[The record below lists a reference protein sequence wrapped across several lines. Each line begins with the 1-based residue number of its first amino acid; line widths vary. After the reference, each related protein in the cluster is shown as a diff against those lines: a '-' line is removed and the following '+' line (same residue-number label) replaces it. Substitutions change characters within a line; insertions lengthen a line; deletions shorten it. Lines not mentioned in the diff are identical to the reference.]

1 MLQQLAPR
9 VMGTARPGSPDAP
22 ADRVDEGRTMLRSL
36 GAVLLLAVVAWGDAR
51 AGDERATFIVSATV
65 PARVAIEAVEQPSR
79 LVISPDDVR
88 RGYKDVSARYAVSQ
102 NTERGWVL
110 QLAPRIGITQQV
122 EVRGLAMDVV
132 LREESVEVYRPATV
146 GREDISLEYRLVLD
160 TDAEPGTYDMPV
172 HVAATPL

>member
-1 MLQQLAPR
+1 
-9 VMGTARPGSPDAP
+9 
-22 ADRVDEGRTMLRSL
+22 MLRSL
-36 GAVLLLAVVAWGDAR
+36 GAVLLLALVAGAEAR
-51 AGDERATFIVSATV
+51 AGDQRATFTVSATV
-65 PARVAIEAVEQPSR
+65 PERVMLEALEQPTR
-79 LVISPDDVR
+79 LVISAEDVR

-122 EVRGLAMDVV
+122 EVRGLATDVV
-132 LREESVEVYRPATV
+132 LRDQGVEVYRPATA
-146 GREDISLEYRLVLD
+146 GREDISLDYRLVLD